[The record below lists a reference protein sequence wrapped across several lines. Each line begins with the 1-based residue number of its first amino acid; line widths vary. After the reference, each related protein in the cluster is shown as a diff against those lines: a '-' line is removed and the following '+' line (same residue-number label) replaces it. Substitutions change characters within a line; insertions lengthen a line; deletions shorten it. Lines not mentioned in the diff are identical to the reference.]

1 MQEHAQI
8 MLNTATNYG
17 ILRRQTRAELKLDD
31 SFPSQQPNIC
41 NCALH
46 RQVREVAIMIYTNDC
61 IPRRLFSNYTGYILY
76 CASIRRPRQPLNN
89 QNNGSVSFLPLL
101 NHLLC
106 INTFSQL
113 HRQE

>member
-1 MQEHAQI
+1 MTPSRRSNQI
-8 MLNTATNYG
+8 SAIARY
-17 ILRRQTRAELKLDD
+17 IDRLD
-31 SFPSQQPNIC
+31 I
-41 NCALH
+41 
-46 RQVREVAIMIYTNDC
+46 VAIMIYTNDC